1 MVSPCRIATKE
12 ALSIARSGP
21 AAISL
26 SPNMAKGTAKVVV
39 VIPAREEAGSIAA
52 IVAGCLPFAAR
63 VIVVDD
69 GSADATGARAAA
81 AGALVLRHPAR
92 RGKGAALETG
102 FAAALA
108 AGAAF
113 IATLDGDGQH
123 RPEDLPRLLAAARR
137 APHRIVIGSRR
148 ASRLPAPRSRRVA
161 NRVADFWISWA
172 AGHPIADS
180 QCGFRV
186 YPATLLR
193 ALPARRRRPRG
204 FAFEA
209 ALLIEAARA
218 GYRTIAVDVPALY
231 GGTSQRASHFRPVA
245 DVTKIVLVV
254 AARLLARGL
263 SPWSLWR
270 ALTLPE
276 EHL

>member
-1 MVSPCRIATKE
+1 MTLSHGRDEIDFAQYRPRHFRWAMDGAE
-12 ALSIARSGP
+12 AERFGFFNRLV
-21 AAISL
+21 AAETL
-26 SPNMAKGTAKVVV
+26 
-39 VIPAREEAGSIAA
+39 AA
-52 IVAGCLPFAAR
+52 M
-63 VIVVDD
+63 
-69 GSADATGARAAA
+69 RAA
-81 AGALVLRHPAR
+81 GVSHALCVCVRL
-92 RGKGAALETG
+92 
-102 FAAALA
+102 
-108 AGAAF
+108 
-113 IATLDGDGQH
+113 
-123 RPEDLPRLLAAARR
+123 EDLPRLLAAARR

-231 GGTSQRASHFRPVA
+231 GGASQRASHFRPVA

>member
-1 MVSPCRIATKE
+1 MAEDP
-12 ALSIARSGP
+12 AR
-21 AAISL
+21 
-26 SPNMAKGTAKVVV
+26 VVV
-39 VIPAREEAGSIAA
+39 VIPACEEAGSIAV
-52 IVAGCLPFAAR
+52 IVAGCLSFAAP

-69 GSADATGARAAA
+69 GSRDATSACAAA
-81 AGALVLRHPAR
+81 AGALVLRHPVR

-113 IATLDGDGQH
+113 VATLDGDGQH
-123 RPEDLPRLLAAARR
+123 RPEDLPRLLTVARR
-137 APHRIVIGSRR
+137 ASHRIVIGSRR
-148 ASRLPAPRSRRVA
+148 SSRLPAPRGRRVA

-172 AGHPIADS
+172 AGHPVADS

-186 YPATLLR
+186 YPADLLR
-193 ALPARRRRPRG
+193 ALPARRRPRG

-231 GGTSQRASHFRPVA
+231 GGPSQRASHFRPVA

-276 EHL
+276 ERA